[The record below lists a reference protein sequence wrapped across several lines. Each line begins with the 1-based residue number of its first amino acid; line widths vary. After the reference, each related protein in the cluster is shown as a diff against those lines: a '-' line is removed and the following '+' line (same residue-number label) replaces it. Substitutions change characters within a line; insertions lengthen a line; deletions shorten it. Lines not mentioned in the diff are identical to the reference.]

1 MHRKLRAAGACGHA
15 GASRAA
21 TRVLRVVA
29 KDGPGPGSGSGA
41 RAYAYEYEKPGH
53 GWVARLVERAAAPP
67 TPRDVADVVAKMNA
81 SANGRGDGDGD
92 GGGAWR
98 VGGRG
103 GLVAICESLG
113 WTTWAPEEVARALV
127 RSERECRE

>member
-1 MHRKLRAAGACGHA
+1 MRASGACGHA

-29 KDGPGPGSGSGA
+29 KDGPGPGSGSSGT

-67 TPRDVADVVAKMNA
+67 TPRDVAD
-81 SANGRGDGDGD
+81 
-92 GGGAWR
+92 
-98 VGGRG
+98 
-103 GLVAICESLG
+103 LSLIHI
-113 WTTWAPEEVARALV
+113 
-127 RSERECRE
+127 